1 MEQLLAYNL
10 SSMTYHANQRIEV
23 DSRCNGFT
31 VVNIGNSD
39 CIVNGIPLAPPAAP
53 ALQGEAAQFG
63 GNRNEIY
70 IGRIELTFTNNQG
83 TAIVIQKIYENPA
96 LIKRDASR

>member
-10 SSMTYHANQRIEV
+10 SPMTYYRNQKVEV

-31 VVNIGNSD
+31 VVNVGTSNMIA
-39 CIVNGIPLAPPAAP
+39 NGIPLAPPVAP

-63 GNRNEIY
+63 GNRNEIF
-70 IGRIELTFTNNQG
+70 IGRIEISFDGNAG
-83 TAIVIQKIYENPA
+83 ECIVIQKIYESGN
-96 LIKRDASR
+96 LIKR